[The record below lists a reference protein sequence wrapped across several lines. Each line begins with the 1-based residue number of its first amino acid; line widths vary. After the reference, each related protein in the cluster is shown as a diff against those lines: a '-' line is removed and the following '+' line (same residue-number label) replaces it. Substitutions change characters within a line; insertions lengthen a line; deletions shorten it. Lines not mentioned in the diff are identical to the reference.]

1 MAHPLPRDRRGRFV
15 SRRRRSNRVALLVA
29 QIGTAAGLTVIA
41 VAVPYALGGLIL
53 GML

>member
-1 MAHPLPRDRRGRFV
+1 MSLPRDRRGRFA
-15 SRRRRSNRVALLVA
+15 SRARRSNRLALLIA
-29 QIGTAAGLTVIA
+29 QIGTAAGLTAIA

>member
-1 MAHPLPRDRRGRFV
+1 MPRSTPRDTRGRFV
-15 SRRRRSNRVALLVA
+15 SRRRRINRVALLVA
-29 QIGTAAGLTVIA
+29 QIGTAASLTAIA